1 MTTRGS
7 VLTHPPGG
15 GAIPDER
22 EQIRAHLLDLR
33 PELATVIEFGPS
45 GALLLPLPGG
55 RAIEIG
61 RMRRRGRAR
70 WVVVSPEA
78 DGARLREPRSLSSAA
93 HLALAAWE
101 RGGRRCR
108 EDQGGRRCREEAER
122 FSSR

>member
-22 EQIRAHLLDLR
+22 EKIRAHLLDLR
-33 PELATVIEFGPS
+33 PELATVIELGPS
-45 GALLLPLPGG
+45 GALLLPLPAG

-78 DGARLREPRSLSSAA
+78 DGARLREPTSLRSAA
-93 HLALAAWE
+93 RIALVAWE
-101 RGGRRCR
+101 RGGRQRL
-108 EDQGGRRCREEAER
+108 EGQAGRRCREEAER
-122 FSSR
+122 LRSR